1 MNSPSSDGPPN
12 GERVVA
18 ALYVPEPLDEW
29 WTVTARLLAG
39 MGDVG
44 VVVGGSWTQSAQ
56 ALEDLGV
63 DFVNA
68 HSGASFMNTV
78 WARHNT
84 HLLAVSGGVVP
95 MPGFLDLALCAISGD
110 PRIGTVSFLSND
122 AGFLSFPHRNR
133 SQLAT
138 MEGYDET
145 SLTRR
150 LRSLAPPPALANVPF
165 AVGAMVLVSR
175 TALGTVGALEDAPSR
190 DLSPAIADLSLK
202 ARLKGFSALVDCG
215 TYMLRPSDLNTR
227 RWDIEPWVE
236 RPLSDLS
243 QNDEHW
249 LYHRHPLA
257 RPFLALEST
266 ATDSSFA
273 LGHNTARVKIQG
285 LRILIDGS
293 CLSSSEQGSQVAAL
307 SMIESLARHDAVR
320 EVCVALQGEIAL
332 YARPPLSG
340 PKIRAEIVAPGDWSV
355 FGRVDIGHTPVLP
368 NADYSVD
375 QWRTV
380 ADRVVLTIQDLI
392 AYEVGDYF
400 RTSEGWLAYRESI
413 RRSARM
419 VDGIVVISKDV
430 AQMVA
435 REQLPIEPSRLF
447 AVPLGTD
454 HLTGAEDEVLP
465 SELVQRGLD
474 SSDFLLC
481 IGTNYACRNR
491 DVALATWQELR
502 RRGLTH
508 ALVMVGGAVPFGSSR
523 AREADWMR
531 AEGLF
536 TLPDVTS
543 PERNWLLRHS
553 ALVLC
558 PSSAEGFGF
567 VPFEAARFGTPTL
580 TVNYGPFR
588 ELSGEVPVS
597 SADWTAESLATA
609 AEELLT
615 DNKLAMR
622 QTSERLRAGSAY
634 TWDLTAEQLVTA
646 YRGLLASPPRQ
657 IDDVGR
663 LRLEMEALREQYE
676 QLQLSRSFRAAQAIS
691 NAYRVTTQRISR
703 S

>member
-332 YARPPLSG
+332 YRDLPSRDQKYEQRLWRLVTGLSSG
-340 PKIRAEIVAPGDWSV
+340 GLTLAIRLFS
-355 FGRVDIGHTPVLP
+355 
-368 NADYSVD
+368 
-375 QWRTV
+375 
-380 ADRVVLTIQDLI
+380 LTLTTRSINGELSLI
-392 AYEVGDYF
+392 ASSSQSKISLPMK
-400 RTSEGWLAYRESI
+400 SETI
-413 RRSARM
+413 SA
-419 VDGIVVISKDV
+419 
-430 AQMVA
+430 
-435 REQLPIEPSRLF
+435 
-447 AVPLGTD
+447 
-454 HLTGAEDEVLP
+454 H
-465 SELVQRGLD
+465 QRGGSHTGSL
-474 SSDFLLC
+474 
-481 IGTNYACRNR
+481 Y
-491 DVALATWQELR
+491 
-502 RRGLTH
+502 
-508 ALVMVGGAVPFGSSR
+508 VGQHEWWMESLSSR
-523 AREADWMR
+523 KMSPKWWPENSCRSSRRDFSRFRWVPITLQVPKMR
-531 AEGLF
+531 F
-536 TLPDVTS
+536 
-543 PERNWLLRHS
+543 
-553 ALVLC
+553 C
-558 PSSAEGFGF
+558 
-567 VPFEAARFGTPTL
+567 
-580 TVNYGPFR
+580 
-588 ELSGEVPVS
+588 
-597 SADWTAESLATA
+597 
-609 AEELLT
+609 
-615 DNKLAMR
+615 
-622 QTSERLRAGSAY
+622 
-634 TWDLTAEQLVTA
+634 
-646 YRGLLASPPRQ
+646 
-657 IDDVGR
+657 
-663 LRLEMEALREQYE
+663 
-676 QLQLSRSFRAAQAIS
+676 QA
-691 NAYRVTTQRISR
+691 N
-703 S
+703 